1 MLLHLSKAFEV
12 KSTQRT
18 LIILNMGFRGV
29 ENFHVLFSGTYY
41 LRIKLANLLLR
52 FEVVKLVR

>member
-1 MLLHLSKAFEV
+1 
-12 KSTQRT
+12 
-18 LIILNMGFRGV
+18 MGFREV